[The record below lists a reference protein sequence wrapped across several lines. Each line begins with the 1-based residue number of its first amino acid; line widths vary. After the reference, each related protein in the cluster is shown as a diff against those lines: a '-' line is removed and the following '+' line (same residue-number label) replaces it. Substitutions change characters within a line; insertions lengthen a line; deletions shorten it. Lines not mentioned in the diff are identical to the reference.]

1 MAKERKVDMISKKY
15 RKRSR
20 AGEIWHRLKKNKGA
34 MAGLLIICLLA
45 LTALSVD
52 MIFDYDTQV
61 IGQNITERLQA
72 PSKAH
77 WMGTDELGRD
87 IFCRLLYGSRFSL
100 SVGIVAVAIA
110 LAVGVMLEIGRA
122 HV

>member
-52 MIFDYDTQV
+52 MIFDYDT
-61 IGQNITERLQA
+61 
-72 PSKAH
+72 
-77 WMGTDELGRD
+77 
-87 IFCRLLYGSRFSL
+87 
-100 SVGIVAVAIA
+100 
-110 LAVGVMLEIGRA
+110 
-122 HV
+122 